1 MKSSALARVA
11 MVAWAAAAASAG
23 CSESSNEGRTVEV
36 INWWSK
42 PGEIDAMNQLTAL
55 FHAKYPTQ
63 KLENH
68 RIPEPGMAREAIRDL
83 LISGFPPETFQ
94 ANGGWDLLTWVA
106 YNNNP
111 DSADTK
117 LAELDAYAEWAAAVP
132 DLVMKTV
139 RFDGKIYAV
148 PLNIHRVNMLFFNR
162 RVFDDHG
169 VEAPKWNDALTFD
182 DLFLLCDRLKTAGV
196 QRPIALA
203 TAQSWPL
210 VLYLFEN
217 ILVARAGAQGYLQF
231 FSGDP
236 GFDILNS
243 VALQAALTD
252 LSRLLAYD
260 PEARTNKWDDAVEEM
275 INGNAAMTIMGDWAK
290 GYIDGKGGD
299 VDFGAIP
306 TPGTAG
312 AFVFTTDTFSLP
324 LGARNREGALKLLE
338 LAGSQ
343 QGQDEFNVKKGSIP
357 ARADATLLLFDE
369 ISQQNIS
376 DFYKVAKD
384 PTKLVPATS
393 ILAPGDYTDPLNLL
407 VADYAGTGASAERAG
422 NVSVVLYG
430 LKNRSDVLRDSH
442 RNWSYSD

>member
-1 MKSSALARVA
+1 MKSSSLVWVA
-11 MVAWAAAAASAG
+11 VACGAAAAVANAG
-23 CSESSNEGRTVEV
+23 CSESSNERRTVEV
-36 INWWSK
+36 INWWSA
-42 PGEIDAMNQLTAL
+42 PGEIDAMNQLVTL
-55 FHAKYPTQ
+55 FHARYPTQ
-63 KLENH
+63 KVDNH
-68 RIPEPGMAREAIRDL
+68 RIPDPGMARDAIRDL
-83 LISGFPPETFQ
+83 VVGGFPPETFQ
-94 ANGGWDLLTWVA
+94 ANGGWDLLSWVA

-111 DSADTK
+111 DDADAK
-117 LAELDAYAEWAAAVP
+117 LDELDAYASWAAAVP
-132 DLVMKTV
+132 DLVKKTV
-139 RFDGKIYAV
+139 RFNGKIYAV
-148 PLNIHRVNMLFFNR
+148 PLNIHRLNMLFFNR
-162 RVFDDHG
+162 RVFADHG
-169 VEAPKWNDALTFD
+169 VEPPKWNDELTFD
-182 DLFLLCDRLKTAGV
+182 DLFVLCDRLKAAGV

-203 TAQSWPL
+203 TEQSWPL

-217 ILVARAGAQGYLQF
+217 ILVARAGAEGYLQF

-243 VALQAALTD
+243 PPLQAALTD

-260 PEARTNKWDDAVEEM
+260 PEARTSTWDEAVEEM
-275 INGNAAMTIMGDWAK
+275 SNGNAAMTIMGDWAK

-306 TPGTAG
+306 TPGTAQ
-312 AFVFTTDTFSLP
+312 AFVFTTDTFGLP
-324 LGARNREGALKLLE
+324 LGARNRDGALKLLE

-369 ISQQNIS
+369 ISQRNIS

-393 ILAPGDYTDPLNLL
+393 ILAPRDYTDPINVL
-407 VADYAGTGASAERAG
+407 VADYAGASAERAG

-430 LKNRSDVLRDSH
+430 LMNRSDVLRDSH
-442 RNWSYSD
+442 RNWSYGSD